1 MTTKTPAHLK
11 GTDAITW
18 LERAGLPALAYA
30 ATPGRSPGIVFLGGF
45 ASNMNG
51 TKALAMEAA
60 ALSRGHS
67 FLRLDYR
74 GHGHSDGNFADATIG
89 DWLEDALCVFDR
101 VTSGPQI
108 VIGSSM
114 GGWIALLLA
123 LARPGRVRGLIGI
136 AAAPDF
142 TERLIWNRLGD
153 ADRET
158 LLRDGVLMPPSPY
171 GDPIPITLR
180 LIEEG
185 RRHLVLD
192 RAVPFTG
199 PARLLHGQRDADIP
213 WAHAILTAEKLASD
227 DVRTILIKD
236 GDHRLSRPQDI
247 ALLIETLEELIGL
260 VGGAKA
266 A

>member
-1 MTTKTPAHLK
+1 VKTETPTA
-11 GTDAITW
+11 GDGSPRIAR
-18 LERAGLPALAYA
+18 LERAGLPGLAYC
-30 ATPGRSPGIVFLGGF
+30 ATEGRSPGIVFLGGF
-45 ASNMNG
+45 GSNMNG
-51 TKALAMEAA
+51 AKALAVEAA
-60 ALSRGHS
+60 ALSRGHA

-74 GHGHSDGNFADATIG
+74 GHGQSDGNFAEATIG

-101 VTSGPQI
+101 ATSGPQI

-123 LARPGRVRGLIGI
+123 LARPERIRGLIGI
-136 AAAPDF
+136 AAAADF
-142 TERLIWNRLGD
+142 TERLIWNTLSE
-153 ADRET
+153 ANRER

-192 RAVPFTG
+192 GPVPFTG
-199 PARLLHGQRDADIP
+199 PVRLLHGQRDSDIP
-213 WAHAILTAEKLASD
+213 WSHAILTAEKLAGD

-247 ALLIETLEELIGL
+247 ALLIETLDEMIRLSPG
-260 VGGAKA
+260 
-266 A
+266 